1 MATTVSIRPSAAT
14 LDRRRRLGA
23 DVVRIGTEAG
33 LAAVGIG
40 GAGVFEATRAT
51 LHARRRAGLHGG
63 MQFTYRNPDR
73 STDPSRIVEG
83 ARSLVVGAWGYRR
96 LVPDGYPG
104 PGGPGTRP
112 AGVVARYARRDHYA
126 SLRAALGQVAR
137 RLQADGWQA
146 RVVVDENALVDR
158 AAAQRAG
165 LGWYGRNSLLLLPG
179 RGSWFVLG
187 SVVTDAPL
195 ERTPPSGYSSPAEGC
210 GSCHRCVAACPT
222 GALMGDGVL
231 DARRCLAWLLQ
242 APGPFPVEH
251 RAALGGRIYGCD
263 ACQEVCPVNRAAD
276 RRRPPAAAEA
286 DTVAVVDLLALLG
299 ATDEELLVVNGRW
312 YLAERDPRY
321 LRRNALVALGNVGD
335 GRDRA
340 TAATVARWAG
350 SDDALLAEHARWAS
364 ARLGLDRA
372 GPDAAEAVP

>member
-1 MATTVSIRPSAAT
+1 
-14 LDRRRRLGA
+14 
-23 DVVRIGTEAG
+23 
-33 LAAVGIG
+33 
-40 GAGVFEATRAT
+40 
-51 LHARRRAGLHGG
+51 

-73 STDPSRIVEG
+73 STDPSRIVDG
-83 ARSLVVGAWGYRR
+83 ARSLVVGAWDYRR
-96 LVPDGYPG
+96 PVPDGRPG
-104 PGGPGTRP
+104 TSGPGTRP

-137 RLQADGWQA
+137 RLQADGWRA
-146 RVVVDENALVDR
+146 HVVVDENALVDR

-195 ERTPPSGYSSPAEGC
+195 ERTPPAGHSSPAEGC
-210 GSCHRCVAACPT
+210 GSCRRCMAACPT
-222 GALMGDGVL
+222 GALVDDGVL

-242 APGPFPVEH
+242 APGPFPVEY

-263 ACQEVCPVNRAAD
+263 ECQEVCPVNRVAD
-276 RRRPPAAAEA
+276 RRRPPAGSES
-286 DTVAVVDLLALLG
+286 DTVAVVDLLSLLE
-299 ATDEELLVVNGRW
+299 ATDEELLVANGRW

-340 TAATVARWAG
+340 TAATLARWAG
-350 SDDALLAEHARWAS
+350 ADDALLAEHARWAS
-364 ARLGLDRA
+364 ARLGLDRT
-372 GPDAAEAVP
+372 GPDAVEVAP